1 MSNVPLGIMTQKG
14 AAAPPARGGGPSFF
28 ADNLVNLVNLANLV
42 SLVYLANLVN
52 LVYLANLVNL
62 R

>member
-1 MSNVPLGIMTQKG
+1 MSNVPIGIMTQK
-14 AAAPPARGGGPSFF
+14 APPMAELLT
-28 ADNLVNLVNLANLV
+28 DKLVYLVN
-42 SLVYLANLVN
+42 LANLVN

>member
-1 MSNVPLGIMTQKG
+1 MSNVPIGITTQKG
-14 AAAPPARGGGPSFF
+14 SAHGGAFL
-28 ADNLVNLVNLANLV
+28 ADK
-42 SLVYLANLVN
+42 LVYLVKLANLVN

>member
-1 MSNVPLGIMTQKG
+1 MSNVPIGITTQKG
-14 AAAPPARGGGPSFF
+14 SAHGGAFLT
-28 ADNLVNLVNLANLV
+28 DKLVYLVN
-42 SLVYLANLVN
+42 LANLVN

>member
-1 MSNVPLGIMTQKG
+1 MSNVPIGIKTQKG
-14 AAAPPARGGGPSFF
+14 SAHGGAFL
-28 ADNLVNLVNLANLV
+28 ADKQVNLVNLVN
-42 SLVYLANLVN
+42 LANLVN

>member
-1 MSNVPLGIMTQKG
+1 MPKCNTKNLMKYNDTKG
-14 AAAPPARGGGPSFF
+14 SAHGGAFLT
-28 ADNLVNLVNLANLV
+28 DKLVYLVN
-42 SLVYLANLVN
+42 LANLVN